1 MAESLEHTAVEQIVP
16 LTAPVSE
23 IASDRLPEVP
33 PVTDDALRASAAA
46 LAAGWRPAAKGV
58 AKNSLPERL
67 KQLKVRL
74 AERLRAARAI
84 ANKDTLTPQ
93 LELLESTR
101 ALEGVLQTLGAA
113 GGDLQRVPHVAL
125 ANGETIPRV
134 MNIGEGY
141 LAAAEGIWSAESLAV
156 YVRAVQGH
164 ETLLLAEVLLL
175 PAALKLA
182 QLEFILDRADEAFAA
197 GPMPP
202 IEQSPFS
209 APLHSLRRLNQFEWQ
224 DVLEPLVPFQEILAA
239 DPAGVF
245 LRMEEENR
253 DSYRKR
259 VAELAHHADASEVET
274 AQAALDL
281 ARAAAARPVEDARLG
296 RRLSHIGYYLF
307 EQGSAALERKI
318 GYHAPYVERFRRLL
332 LTNNE
337 EFYILGIFVMSL
349 VLIVALIAPLVPRHT
364 FWYVIGALF
373 LALLPATQGAADL
386 VNNTVSAWL
395 RPRSLP
401 KLDLTDGIP
410 AEEATLVVVPTLLLG
425 ETQVREMFE
434 DLEAR
439 YLSNQDP
446 NLHFALLTD
455 LPDSTTRPQP
465 EDRDPLVEL
474 AIQIT
479 DELNAKYAQER
490 GGSFLLLHRLRV
502 FNARQGAWMGWERKR
517 GKLLDLNKLILG
529 DYDSFPL
536 KAGPAH
542 LLGTVR
548 YVITLDSDTQLP
560 RGTAARMIGTMAH
573 PLNQAIVDPES
584 RIVTRGYGILQPRVG
599 VSVSSASRSRLASL
613 YSGET
618 GFDIYTRAVSDV
630 YQDLFGEGIFTGK
643 GIYEVAILHQVLDRR
658 FPRNALLSH
667 DLIEGAYARAGLVTD
682 IEVID
687 DYPSHHSAHTRR
699 KHRWVRGDWQIT
711 PWLTGTVPDES
722 GRLVPNPISTVSR
735 WKIFDNLRRSLV
747 EPVTFL
753 LLVCG
758 WFFLPGG
765 PLYWTMVT
773 LLLLLLPVLVEL
785 GFNLG
790 RALLKE
796 SLAGAMEGLATFG
809 TSVGFTVL
817 NLAFL
822 PHQMMLA
829 VDAIARSLVRRFVT
843 GKRLLEWET
852 AAQTEIG
859 KRKTTSL
866 DRYLQ
871 ITPLLS
877 LAIAVLLFVTHHR
890 LGLLVATPILLLWAL
905 SPAIAG
911 WLNASPRRELGPLS
925 AADRRF
931 LEDQALLIWRYF
943 AEFGGERNHWLIPDN
958 VEEKNAFEVR
968 KLSPTNLGMLFNA
981 RQAALELG
989 YLTLPEFAHATIMT
1003 FGTYERL
1010 EKQRGHIYNWYD
1022 IETLRPIA
1030 PRIVSAVDSGNLAAS
1045 LHSLHGGALDL
1056 LKRPLLEMAN
1066 FRALSHVLELAG
1078 VKGAAPEVLAMSGV
1092 AGLHGAVRWLLGVEP
1107 VAAADAG
1114 ATDERVRWYRAEAE
1128 ARRRALVRFVE
1139 EYAPWLDP
1147 RFAHLA
1153 NVPHFDDPALG
1164 ELPTLQRAAD
1174 HARHLARKT
1183 EELLTATPDAS
1194 EEHALASMMREA
1206 LDAAAE
1212 KLARLTGDVQKIAA
1226 DADSHADAMEY
1237 GFLLVESR
1245 QLLSIGYDGATG
1257 ELYSACYDLL
1267 ASEARIAFFLAVA
1280 KGDIPQQSWFR
1291 LDRSHVLVNGR
1302 ASLLSWTGTMFEY
1315 LMPTLWMRCYADTLI
1330 ARTLENSVAIQREH
1344 VRGIPWGISE
1354 SGMGKMDPQGR
1365 YGYQAFGVPALA
1377 LKYGAEDGPVISP
1390 YSSYL
1395 ALGFGRKEAIANLRR
1410 MHGMGWTGG
1419 FGLYEA
1425 ADYMTGKEPVLVRS
1439 WMAHHQGMS
1448 LLAIANLLE
1457 RGVFQRWFHANPRV
1471 RAAELLLHERP
1482 LAKATLK
1489 ALEKQSAPVPLE
1501 EAEPAGAR

>member
-1 MAESLEHTAVEQIVP
+1 M
-16 LTAPVSE
+16 
-23 IASDRLPEVP
+23 
-33 PVTDDALRASAAA
+33 
-46 LAAGWRPAAKGV
+46 
-58 AKNSLPERL
+58 
-67 KQLKVRL
+67 
-74 AERLRAARAI
+74 
-84 ANKDTLTPQ
+84 
-93 LELLESTR
+93 
-101 ALEGVLQTLGAA
+101 
-113 GGDLQRVPHVAL
+113 
-125 ANGETIPRV
+125 
-134 MNIGEGY
+134 
-141 LAAAEGIWSAESLAV
+141 
-156 YVRAVQGH
+156 
-164 ETLLLAEVLLL
+164 
-175 PAALKLA
+175 
-182 QLEFILDRADEAFAA
+182 
-197 GPMPP
+197 
-202 IEQSPFS
+202 
-209 APLHSLRRLNQFEWQ
+209 
-224 DVLEPLVPFQEILAA
+224 
-239 DPAGVF
+239 
-245 LRMEEENR
+245 
-253 DSYRKR
+253 
-259 VAELAHHADASEVET
+259 
-274 AQAALDL
+274 
-281 ARAAAARPVEDARLG
+281 
-296 RRLSHIGYYLF
+296 
-307 EQGSAALERKI
+307 
-318 GYHAPYVERFRRLL
+318 
-332 LTNNE
+332 
-337 EFYILGIFVMSL
+337 
-349 VLIVALIAPLVPRHT
+349 
-364 FWYVIGALF
+364 
-373 LALLPATQGAADL
+373 
-386 VNNTVSAWL
+386 
-395 RPRSLP
+395 
-401 KLDLTDGIP
+401 
-410 AEEATLVVVPTLLLG
+410 VVPTLLLS
-425 ETQVREMFE
+425 ENQVRETFE
-434 DLEAR
+434 DLEAW
-439 YLSNQDP
+439 YLSNTDP

-474 AIQIT
+474 SIRIT
-479 DELNAKYAQER
+479 DELNAKYARER
-490 GGSFLLLHRLRV
+490 GGHFLLLHRLRV
-502 FNARQGAWMGWERKR
+502 FNSRQGVWMGWERKR

-529 DYDSFPL
+529 DFDSFPL

-542 LLGTVR
+542 LLGNIR

-560 RGTAARMIGTMAH
+560 RGTAARMIGTIAH
-573 PLNQAIVDPES
+573 PLNQAIVDPKS

-643 GIYEVAILHQVLDRR
+643 GIYEVSILHQVLDRR

-722 GRLVPNPISTVSR
+722 GRKVPNPISTVSR

-765 PLYWTMVT
+765 PLYWTLVT
-773 LLLLLLPVLVEL
+773 LTLLLLPVLVQL

-790 RALLKE
+790 RALLKG
-796 SLAGAMEGLATFG
+796 SVAGATEGLATFA
-809 TSVGFTVL
+809 TSFGFTLL

-822 PHQMMLA
+822 PHQTLLA
-829 VDAIARSLVRRFVT
+829 VDAIGRSLVRRFVT

-852 AAQTEIG
+852 AAQSEAG
-859 KRKTTSL
+859 KRKTSSL

-877 LAIAVLLFVTHHR
+877 LAIAILLFVTHHR
-890 LGLLVATPILLLWAL
+890 EGLLVATPILLLWAL
-905 SPAIAG
+905 SPAVAG
-911 WLNASPRRELGPLS
+911 WLNASPRREPGPLS
-925 AADRRF
+925 AADRHF
-931 LEDQALLIWRYF
+931 LEDEALLIWRYF

-958 VEEKNAFEVR
+958 VEEKNTFEVR
-968 KLSPTNLGMLFNA
+968 KLSPTNLGMLLNA

-989 YLTLPEFAHATIMT
+989 YLTLPEFAHATIAT

-1022 IETLRPIA
+1022 IETLEPIA

-1045 LHSLHGGALDL
+1045 LHSLHGGALEL
-1056 LKRPLLEMAN
+1056 LKRPLLEAAH
-1066 FRALSHVLELAG
+1066 FRALAHLRELAG
-1078 VKGAAPEVLAMSGV
+1078 AGGGASLPEVVEAK
-1092 AGLHGAVRWLLGVEP
+1092 AGAGTKRANAAGMRAAVRWLWKLEPLVES
-1107 VAAADAG
+1107 AAAQTSQLD
-1114 ATDERVRWYRAEAE
+1114 RWYRREAE
-1128 ARRRALVRFVE
+1128 ARRKALVRFVE
-1139 EYAPWLDP
+1139 ESAPWLDP
-1147 RFAHLA
+1147 RFAHLTD
-1153 NVPHFDDPALG
+1153 VPHFDDPAHD
-1164 ELPTLQRAAD
+1164 ELPQLQGATEY
-1174 HARHLARKT
+1174 ARHLEHKAD
-1183 EELLTATPDAS
+1183 ELLTATPDAS
-1194 EEHALASMMREA
+1194 DEHALAAELREA
-1206 LDAAAE
+1206 LRQAASHLE
-1212 KLARLTGDVQKIAA
+1212 RLTTDVQNIAVGA
-1226 DADSHADAMEY
+1226 DYHADAMEY

-1315 LMPTLWMRCYADTLI
+1315 LMPTLWMRSFADTLI
-1330 ARTLENSVAIQREH
+1330 ARTLVNAVAIQREH

-1390 YSSYL
+1390 YSSFL
-1395 ALGFGRKEAIANLRR
+1395 ALAFDRREAIANLRR
-1410 MHGMGWTGG
+1410 MHGMGWHGD

-1425 ADYMTGKEPVLVRS
+1425 GDYTTGREPVLVRS

-1448 LLAIANLLE
+1448 LLAVTNLLE
-1457 RGVFQRWFHANPRV
+1457 NGAFQRWFHANPRV

-1489 ALEKQSAPVPLE
+1489 ALAKQSAPVPLDV
-1501 EAEPAGAR
+1501 AEPAA

>member
-1 MAESLEHTAVEQIVP
+1 MAEFAEHTAVEQIVP
-16 LTAPVSE
+16 LTAPVPE
-23 IASDRLPEVP
+23 IPAERLPERPAVA
-33 PVTDDALRASAAA
+33 DAELRASAVR
-46 LAAGWRPAAKGV
+46 LAAEWRGVEATLAKD
-58 AKNSLPERL
+58 SLPLRL

-74 AERLRAARAI
+74 GERLRAARAI
-84 ANKDTLTPQ
+84 AKKDELTPQ

-101 ALEGVLQTLGAA
+101 ALEGVLQSLGAA
-113 GGDLQRVPHVAL
+113 TSDLQELPHVQL
-125 ANGETIPRV
+125 VNGETIPRV

-141 LAAAEGIWSAESLAV
+141 LSAAKGIWSAESLAV
-156 YVRAVQGH
+156 YVRAVQAH
-164 ETLLLAEVLLL
+164 DTLLLGEVLLL
-175 PAALKLA
+175 PAVLKLA
-182 QLEFILDRADEAFAA
+182 QLEFILDRADEVFAA

-224 DVLEPLVPFQEILAA
+224 EVLEPLVPFQAILEA
-239 DPAGVF
+239 DPAAVF
-245 LRMEEENR
+245 GRMEEENR

-259 VAELAHHADASEVET
+259 VAELAAHADASEVET
-274 AQAALDL
+274 AQAALEL
-281 ARAAAARPVEDARLG
+281 ARLAAGRTVADPRLH
-296 RRLSHIGYYLF
+296 RRISHIGYYLF
-307 EQGSAALERKI
+307 EQGGAALEQKI
-318 GYHAPYVERFRRLL
+318 GYHMPYSERFRRVL

-337 EFYILGIFVMSL
+337 EFYILGIFVLSL
-349 VLIVALIAPLVPRHT
+349 VLIVAVIAPLVPRHT
-364 FWYVIGALF
+364 FVYVIGTLF

-410 AEEATLVVVPTLLLG
+410 AEETTLVVVPTLLLG
-425 ETQVREMFE
+425 EDQVREMFE

-439 YLSNQDP
+439 YLSNTDP

-455 LPDSTTRPQP
+455 LPDSTSRPQP

-474 AIQIT
+474 AVRIT
-479 DELNAKYAQER
+479 DELNAKYARDR

-502 FNARQGAWMGWERKR
+502 FNSRQGVWMGWERKR
-517 GKLLDLNKLILG
+517 GKLLDLNKMILG
-529 DYDSFPL
+529 DYDSFPV
-536 KAGPAH
+536 KAGPTEVLRA
-542 LLGTVR
+542 VR

-618 GFDIYTRAVSDV
+618 GYDIYTRAVSDV

-643 GIYEVAILHQVLDRR
+643 GIYEVSILHQVLDRR

-699 KHRWVRGDWQIT
+699 KHRWVRGDWQIVQ
-711 PWLTGTVPDES
+711 WLSGSVPDES
-722 GRLVPNPISTVSR
+722 GRMTPNPISTVSR
-735 WKIFDNLRRSLV
+735 WKILDNLRRSLV

-758 WFFLPGG
+758 WFSLPGG
-765 PLYWTMVT
+765 PVYWTLVTLT
-773 LLLLLLPVLVEL
+773 LLLLPTLVQL
-785 GFNLG
+785 AFNLG
-790 RALLKE
+790 RALLKA
-796 SLAGAMEGLATFG
+796 SGAQAMEGLGTFVS
-809 TSVGFTVL
+809 SVGFTL
-817 NLAFL
+817 INLAFL
-822 PHQMMLA
+822 PHQTLLS
-829 VDAIARSLVRRFVT
+829 VDAIARSLIRRFVT

-852 AAQTEIG
+852 AAQSEKG
-859 KRKTTSL
+859 KTKRSSL
-866 DRYLQ
+866 DLYLQ
-871 ITPLLS
+871 ITPLLAM
-877 LAIAVLLFVTHHR
+877 AIAVLLFFTGHR
-890 LGLLVATPILLLWAL
+890 VGLLVATPILLVWAL
-905 SPAIAG
+905 SPALAA

-925 AADRRF
+925 GSDRRF

-958 VEEKNAFEVR
+958 VEERNTFEVR
-968 KLSPTNLGMLFNA
+968 KLSPTNLGMLLNA

-989 YLTLPEFAHATIMT
+989 YLTLPEFARATTGT
-1003 FGTYERL
+1003 FATYERL

-1022 IETLRPIA
+1022 IATLEPIA

-1045 LHSLHGGALDL
+1045 LYSLHGGAVAL
-1056 LKRPLLEMAN
+1056 LKRPLLEAAS
-1066 FRALSHVLELAG
+1066 FKALAHVRELAG
-1078 VKGAAPEVLAMSGV
+1078 MGAQEAAPASFAAHDMG
-1092 AGLHGAVRWLLGVEP
+1092 GLRAAVQWLLTLAP
-1107 VAAADAG
+1107 AAGG
-1114 ATDERVRWYRAEAE
+1114 ATDGAAGPESWYVREAE
-1128 ARRRALVRFVE
+1128 ARRAALVRMVE
-1139 EYAPWLDP
+1139 EYAPWLEP
-1147 RFAHLA
+1147 RFAPMTEM
-1153 NVPHFDDPALG
+1153 PHFADPAH
-1164 ELPTLQRAAD
+1164 EEMPSLQQAANY
-1174 HARHLARKT
+1174 ARHLGRKVGD
-1183 EELLTATPDAS
+1183 LLTASADESSA
-1194 EEHALASMMREA
+1194 HALAAEMHEA
-1206 LDAAAE
+1206 LERAAERLDGLIGGVQEIAAA
-1212 KLARLTGDVQKIAA
+1212 A
-1226 DADSHADAMEY
+1226 DRHADAMEY

-1330 ARTLENSVAIQREH
+1330 ARTLENAVAIQRAH

-1390 YSSYL
+1390 YSTFL
-1395 ALGFGRKEAIANLRR
+1395 ALNFGRKEAIANLRR
-1410 MHGMGWTGG
+1410 MHGMGWTGEY
-1419 FGLYEA
+1419 GLYEA
-1425 ADYMTGKEPVLVRS
+1425 ADYINGKEPVLVRS

-1448 LLAIANLLE
+1448 LLAITNLLE
-1457 RGVFQRWFHANPRV
+1457 MNAFQRWFHANPRV

-1489 ALEKQSAPVPLE
+1489 ALEKQAAPVAIETPI
-1501 EAEPAGAR
+1501 EA